1 MKTYKQLKELLT
13 KKIMILDGAMG
24 TMIQRNNLSEKDFRG
39 ARFAEHDCDLTG
51 NNDIL
56 CITKPEVVK
65 AVHKEY
71 FEAGA
76 DIVETNSFNANSV
89 SQDEYNLK
97 DYCYEINFEA
107 AKLAKEVAEEITK
120 QNPDKPRFVAGTM
133 GPTGKTASMSPSVE
147 NPAFRNIF
155 FDELVE
161 AYTVSA
167 NGLLDGGADIILI
180 ETVFDTLNCKAAI
193 YAVEQ
198 IMQERNI
205 KIPVMISFTVSDASG
220 RTLSG
225 QIVSAF
231 YASVKHCSTLLS
243 IGMNCALGADDM
255 RPHIYELSEMA
266 DCFVSAHP
274 NAGLPN
280 AFGEYDQDAEYM
292 AERIKSF
299 TDGNMIN
306 IIGGCCGTTPAHIA
320 EIAKL
325 AATCEPRKPSAKTAI
340 PQYAGLEVLN
350 ITPEMNFIN
359 IGERTN
365 VAGSRKFLRL
375 INEKNYE
382 EALDIARGQ
391 IENGAKIIDINMDD
405 AMLDS
410 QKEMESFLHLISSE
424 PEICKVPIMVDSSD
438 WNVIENGLKCIQGKA
453 IVNSI
458 SLKEGEGLFIERAT
472 IAKQLGAA
480 VLVMAFDSKGQADTL
495 ERRVDIC
502 TRSFKILTE
511 KVGMPATDIIFDPN
525 IFAIATGIKEH
536 NNYAVD
542 FIEATRIIKEKC
554 PGTQI
559 SGGVSN
565 VSFSFRGNNPLRE
578 MIHSVFLYHAGK
590 AGMDMGIVNPAQLT
604 FYSEIP
610 KETLEIVENTVLNKR
625 DDAFEKLLEI
635 ASDIKQS
642 PEAKKEDAEWR
653 GYDINKR
660 ISHSMLRGITEFI
673 EDDVLKA
680 YKEIGNAVE
689 VIDGPLMDAMEE
701 IGVLFG
707 EGKMFLPQVVK
718 SARVMKKA
726 VDVLLPFLDKKESEN
741 SSNGKIL
748 IATVKGDVHDIGKN
762 IVGVI
767 LQCNNY
773 EVIDAG
779 VMVPCDII
787 LDQAEK
793 EKVDLIALS
802 GLITPSLKEMEHI
815 AAEMKRRNMNIPL
828 IVGGATTSKLHT
840 AVKIAP
846 ENVQNT
852 IAYVIDASQ
861 AVNIVNSILSKGD
874 EFKSQL
880 DAEFAELRKSHENK
894 TRPKLSLEDA
904 QKNSLKLDWDNIKI
918 SKPNK
923 LGVEKLELPIAEVA
937 KYIDWQYFLIA
948 WDMKGKYPEILEKPE
963 TKDLMNDAKVMLE
976 KMIAKIKLEAVYGL
990 FEAKSNGDDI
1000 LIDNKITLKTPRQR
1014 MIKSEGANYALA
1026 DFISPNKQ
1034 DYIGAFA
1041 VSANNGIEK
1050 MLNEEPDEYNQLL
1063 IKTLADR
1070 FAEAS
1075 AEYLHLKVRKEY
1087 WGYAPNENLSNDEI
1101 KRCKYVGIRPAP
1113 GYPSCPEH
1121 QDKEI
1126 IFDLLSVEKN
1136 IGLTLTETYMM
1147 NPAAAVCGFYF
1158 ANKESKYFQV

>member
-680 YKEIGNAVE
+680 YKEIGNAVD
-689 VIDGPLMDAMEE
+689 VIDGPLMGAMEE

-1050 MLNEEPDEYNQLL
+1050 MLSEEPDEYNQLL

>member
-680 YKEIGNAVE
+680 YKEIGNAVD
-689 VIDGPLMDAMEE
+689 VIDGPLMGAMEE

-861 AVNIVNSILSKGD
+861 AVNIVNSILSKDD
-874 EFKSQL
+874 EFKSKL
-880 DAEFAELRKSHENK
+880 NAEYAELRKSHENK

-904 QKNSLKLDWDNIKI
+904 QKNSLKLDWDNIEI

-1050 MLNEEPDEYNQLL
+1050 MLSEEPDEYNQLL